1 MSGASPSP
9 EFSLALVGLLPRL
22 RRYARVLAR
31 ESGTADDLVQDT
43 LERAWSRHAQWR
55 PGSDLRAW
63 MFSIMHNRWV
73 DLTRADRL
81 APLDVLDD
89 ATPEPV
95 SENPPAFDG
104 IDLQRGFE
112 RLSPEHR
119 EVLMLVAVEEMS
131 YEEAAY
137 ALGVPIGTVMSRLS
151 RARRRLRSE
160 LEDTGHRDQG
170 PGATRLTRIK

>member
-1 MSGASPSP
+1 MPGASPSP

-31 ESGTADDLVQDT
+31 EPGTADDLVQDT
-43 LERAWSRHAQWR
+43 LERAWARHAQWR
-55 PGSDLRAW
+55 TGSDLRAW

-73 DLTRADRL
+73 DLTRADRF
-81 APLDVLDD
+81 APLEALDET
-89 ATPEPV
+89 ALETL
-95 SENPPAFDG
+95 SENAPSFDG

-131 YEEAAY
+131 YEEAAF

-160 LEDTGHRDQG
+160 LEDNGNRGQG